1 MVEWAPVDE
10 ALAGKEYL
18 IGDFSAADVMLG
30 HACFMSNRVGC
41 VTDEMTNLKGYVER
55 IAARPHFQTAITM
68 Q

>member
-1 MVEWAPVDE
+1 
-10 ALAGKEYL
+10 
-18 IGDFSAADVMLG
+18 MLG

-41 VTDEMTNLKGYVER
+41 VTDEMTNLKGYVKR